1 MGKIH
6 FDYVGALEN
15 LSEDGRTR
23 EHLKKL
29 RVQRGLTQQ
38 DVADELGVTKS
49 TISKYE
55 KGLRSINQI
64 HIARLSQLYGVTKS
78 YILWGANCVD
88 SDNGQPV
95 DVPVEDIP
103 DEKRIQLAYH
113 ERLDKLSFQL
123 NEDGVKKLIERA
135 KELLEIPRY
144 RRIKEE

>member
-15 LSEDGRTR
+15 LSEDGRSR

-29 RVQRGLTQQ
+29 RVQHGLTQQ
-38 DVADELGVTKS
+38 DVADELES
-49 TISKYE
+49 
-55 KGLRSINQI
+55 GLRSINQI
-64 HIARLSQLYGVTKS
+64 HIARLSQLYGVTKA
-78 YILWGANCVD
+78 YILWGANCID